1 MARFKD
7 FGKGKDGDSVVAEP
21 IKFAIH
27 GEEFECYPRLQGK
40 TLLQFVELANAEDAG
55 SSAKVTR
62 VFFEKVMS
70 KETYARFNELL
81 DDPEKIV
88 TVESLGEIIGW
99 LIEEYSGRPNQQPEA

>member
-7 FGKGKDGDSVVAEP
+7 FGKGKEDGSVNVEP
-21 IKFAIH
+21 IKFALH

-40 TLLQFVELANAEDAG
+40 TLLEFVELANADDAG

-62 VFFEKVMS
+62 MFFEKVMNA
-70 KETYARFNELL
+70 ENHARFNTLL
-81 DDPEKIV
+81 EDPEKIV

-99 LIEEYSGRPNQQPEA
+99 LIEEYSSRPNQQPEA

>member
-7 FGKGKDGDSVVAEP
+7 FGKGKEDNTISSDP
-21 IKFAIH
+21 IKFALH
-27 GEEFECYPRLQGK
+27 GQEFECHPRLQGK
-40 TLLQFVELANAEDAG
+40 TLLQFVELANSDDAG

-62 VFFEKVMS
+62 VFFEKVMDA
-70 KETYARFNELL
+70 ETYKRFDELL
-81 DDPEKIV
+81 DSPDTIV